1 MKKIEEIRKNLV
13 EAGFYRKEDIEKI
26 CEIERAYLEE
36 CRDIAEQCE
45 AEGYPAHGSNYDL
58 RCAEARKYYNEQLEA
73 IDSKYEEEE

>member
-1 MKKIEEIRKNLV
+1 MKKIEEIRKNLE